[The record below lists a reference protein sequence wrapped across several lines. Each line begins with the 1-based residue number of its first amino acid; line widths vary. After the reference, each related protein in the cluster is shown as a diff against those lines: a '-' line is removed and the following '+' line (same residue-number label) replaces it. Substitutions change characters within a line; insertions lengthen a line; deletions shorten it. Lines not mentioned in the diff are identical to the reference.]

1 MNAASSPF
9 PVSMDPAVRYTTQSS
24 AYDRLLVGRPLTDR
38 RIAHYQRLRAAEKLG
53 VPPRKVHKILKRN
66 ERQQRLETLEK
77 LFR

>member
-1 MNAASSPF
+1 MN
-9 PVSMDPAVRYTTQSS
+9 PAVRYTTQSG

-38 RIAHYQRLRAAEKLG
+38 RIAHYQRLRAAERLG
-53 VPPRKVHKILKRN
+53 VAPSKVRTILKRK